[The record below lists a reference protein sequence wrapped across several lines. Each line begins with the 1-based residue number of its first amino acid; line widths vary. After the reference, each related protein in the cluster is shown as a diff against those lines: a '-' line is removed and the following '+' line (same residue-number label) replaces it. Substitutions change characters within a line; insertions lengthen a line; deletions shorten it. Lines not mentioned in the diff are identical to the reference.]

1 MRLASVHLVQL
12 GHAMVSE
19 RLARAGVDQVVAR
32 ISAVV
37 VADLVLK
44 RLVAAVARAQLVLA
58 VARAQSELAVVVAV
72 QGLKAAVADS
82 RSTTHLRRCWVV
94 VISRPRKNVSRDSE
108 TVLQTVA
115 AFGGYFLRASSRST
129 ISTKPFPPSRL
140 ATKAGRFFSLDSNF
154 TILATANDV

>member
-1 MRLASVHLVQL
+1 MQL

-44 RLVAAVARAQLVLA
+44 RLVAAVVRVQLALA
-58 VARAQSELAVVVAV
+58 VGLAQSGAVVVVV
-72 QGLKAAVADS
+72 QGLKVAAVGS

-154 TILATANDV
+154 TMLATANDV